1 MGFHFVEMHIESA
14 TGLSHLIQCSI
25 PHREAAT
32 RKNECK
38 NDIFQVRAA
47 LHQLRNVNCEGCDRH
62 TLTQRKTLSLC
73 YSPFHSF
80 AIFYVGTINGFQYQR
95 FWHSHPI
102 STFRFFL
109 REYCDGISEAN
120 RYFPLET
127 CDYTLSFSI
136 KQINHTKAI
145 HLKIFS

>member
-102 STFRFFL
+102 STFCFFQNIAMAFRRRIAIFHSKRVTTL
-109 REYCDGISEAN
+109 
-120 RYFPLET
+120 FPFQ
-127 CDYTLSFSI
+127 LS
-136 KQINHTKAI
+136 K
-145 HLKIFS
+145 